1 MMHVNSIWQPQYN
14 SQAVDTE
21 IVIILVR
28 YKILTVTL
36 HQKFHLLFNLKHV
49 FHWYPMCA
57 SINTL
62 RWLVCLCVAVKY
74 VTNVNIRQPQ
84 WFDT

>member
-14 SQAVDTE
+14 SQAADTE

-36 HQKFHLLFNLKHV
+36 HQVSPAL
-49 FHWYPMCA
+49 
-57 SINTL
+57 
-62 RWLVCLCVAVKY
+62 
-74 VTNVNIRQPQ
+74 
-84 WFDT
+84 